1 MLALSVLIKSSGGL
15 KAYNF
20 SLSIKLEFTIHM
32 DEGAHL
38 STIITKRIKDHQKE
52 MLKTEDI
59 WTIENKK
66 FFFKLLTIT
75 YKLILKNMIYLSK
88 EKLK

>member
-1 MLALSVLIKSSGGL
+1 
-15 KAYNF
+15 
-20 SLSIKLEFTIHM
+20 M

-66 FFFKLLTIT
+66 VFFLKLLTIT

>member
-1 MLALSVLIKSSGGL
+1 
-15 KAYNF
+15 
-20 SLSIKLEFTIHM
+20 M

-66 FFFKLLTIT
+66 VFFFKATNNYI
-75 YKLILKNMIYLSK
+75 
-88 EKLK
+88 

>member
-1 MLALSVLIKSSGGL
+1 M
-15 KAYNF
+15 
-20 SLSIKLEFTIHM
+20 
-32 DEGAHL
+32 

-66 FFFKLLTIT
+66 VFFLKLLTIT